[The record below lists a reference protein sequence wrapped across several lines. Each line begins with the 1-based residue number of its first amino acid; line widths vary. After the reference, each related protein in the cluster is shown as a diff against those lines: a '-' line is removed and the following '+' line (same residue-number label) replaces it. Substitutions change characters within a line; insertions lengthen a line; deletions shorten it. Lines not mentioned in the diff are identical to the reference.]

1 MPVDPWA
8 ATAKAIRRL
17 IARCPICG
25 KTELTGHRCF
35 LLASQVAEKQT
46 EELKAFFLLYK
57 ERRWEELSSIQEFKG
72 TANAAFLYVVFCGLR
87 GCVIA
92 IRDPFE
98 LYDADELLDL
108 TVIDEKEAEKL
119 LSLAVELHEL

>member
-1 MPVDPWA
+1 
-8 ATAKAIRRL
+8 
-17 IARCPICG
+17 
-25 KTELTGHRCF
+25 